1 MTRVLVTGA
10 TGNIGS
16 KVVAELRD
24 SGVLVRAFARDPDR
38 AVVVLGGDVEIAA
51 GDFAEPDSIRRA
63 LPGVDGVFLM
73 CGNDPRQVE
82 YETNVIDAAAAEH
95 VGRIVML
102 STVGAKVG
110 APAVFA
116 DQHGR
121 IEEHLRACGVPAVIL
136 QSSYLMS
143 NILGSAGTIARTGK
157 FFLPAGEAH
166 VAMIDPRDVAAA
178 AAAVLTAGGHD
189 GQTCLITGPAAIT
202 HTEVA
207 EHLSAALGRAIEY
220 VDVPDDAALAGLA
233 QGGVPAWL
241 AEQIVAVFQSLR
253 AGVNS
258 RTTDT
263 FRELTGREARGF
275 ADFARDIATPFLTG

>member
-24 SGVLVRAFARDPDR
+24 RGVPVRAFVRDPGR
-38 AVVVLGGDVEIAA
+38 AAALLGGDVDIAV
-51 GDFAEPDSIRRA
+51 GDFADPESIRRA
-63 LPGVDGVFLM
+63 LPGVDRVFLM

-82 YETNVIDAAAAEH
+82 YETNVIDAATAEH

-110 APAVFA
+110 APAAFA

-121 IEEHLRACGVPAVIL
+121 IEQHLRACGVPAVIL
-136 QSSYLMS
+136 QSGYLMS
-143 NILGSAGTIARTGK
+143 NILGSAETIARTGK
-157 FFLPAGEAH
+157 FFLPAGEAR
-166 VAMIDPRDVAAA
+166 VAMIDPRDVAVA

-189 GQTCLITGPAAIT
+189 GQTCVITGPEAIT
-202 HTEVA
+202 HAEVA
-207 EHLSAALGRAIEY
+207 EHLSAATGRVIEY

-233 QGGVPAWL
+233 QGGVPPWL
-241 AEQIVAVFQSLR
+241 AERIVAVFRSLR
-253 AGVNS
+253 AGVNAH
-258 RTTDT
+258 TTDT
-263 FRELTGREARGF
+263 FRELTGREPRGF
-275 ADFARDIATPFLTG
+275 AAFARDVVAPVLTG